1 MSLMKQLKI
10 LHFNEFD
17 KNFFWIFISSGAL
30 VGFLPLCPGTFGAL
44 EGLIFFWFIK
54 NLSIVYQILLI
65 IIVTILG
72 IISSHFTSKILK
84 EEDPEI
90 VVIDEIVGMWISV
103 LWKTTILEFILAFI
117 LFRIIDIN
125 KPFPLKKLEKL
136 HGGFG
141 IMADDILAG
150 VFTNI
155 LVVILI
161 YLAKNLGLI

>member
-1 MSLMKQLKI
+1 MNLMKQLKI

-30 VGFLPLCPGTFGAL
+30 VGFLPLCPGTFGGL

-54 NLSIVYQILLI
+54 NLSMVYQILLI

-72 IISSHFTSKILK
+72 IISSDFTSKILK
-84 EEDPEI
+84 EKDPEI

-155 LVVILI
+155 LVIILI